1 MNNNSLLPGL
11 SSKSK
16 QTYEKIL
23 TVARTQFSKTGY
35 ENTTIQIIAKKSKVS
50 VGCIYKYF
58 QSKEELYRI
67 IITNEQ
73 KKVKN
78 FINQHITFCES
89 RIDKE
94 IEGLRAWLLYVD
106 QNPNVYKL
114 IWETLFFDKDLF
126 DEYYNNFA
134 SVYAKA
140 LEKNKD
146 EISNTNYLVDAFM
159 LIGISNFLGVKLITS
174 SYNKKD
180 IDTIVE
186 AFSEIYKNG
195 FLKK

>member
-11 SSKSK
+11 SPKSK
-16 QTYEKIL
+16 LTYEKIL
-23 TVARTQFSKTGY
+23 NVARTQFSKTGY
-35 ENTTIQIIAKKSKVS
+35 ENTTIQIIAKKSRVS

-58 QSKEELYRI
+58 ESKDELYRI

-73 KKVKN
+73 KNVRN
-78 FINQHITFCES
+78 FINQHITFCSS
-89 RIDKE
+89 RFDKE

-114 IWETLFFDKDLF
+114 IWETLFFDKELF

-134 SVYAKA
+134 NVYSYA
-140 LEKNKD
+140 LKKD
-146 EISNTNYLVDAFM
+146 EDELANSNYLLDAFM

-174 SYNKKD
+174 NYNKKD
-180 IDTIVE
+180 IDNIVE
-186 AFSEIYKNG
+186 AFAEVYKNG